1 MSQTPPQLNN
11 DKDKK
16 QPGPQIPKP
25 ENTPDTDEQSA
36 LRRLL
41 IILAIAV
48 GFFIYSYGWTVTD
61 VNLDKPLEEQRQ
73 DSVTRALRE
82 LLSPRIFDQ
91 PTEVVT
97 RVAPFVVGCESAA
110 TPDQTSLEGN
120 DLALRMDITCADA
133 GDEIT
138 VRIVNAEPLT
148 QARLRWV
155 PSEGQIRP
163 LQLVGTEDESFVIS
177 SAGTYEATIAVP
189 RIRGSEGVV
198 SEIQLQNAVPSGPI
212 EFSETSNQVIERMAE
227 TIFMALVATSIAIP
241 IAALLSFFAARNL
254 MREMRLTVGT
264 LLLAF
269 STFVIG
275 MGFGQWLLK
284 PLGDM
289 AVNIGAGNEFGA
301 IGPLLAFLIPGA
313 ILVGLVM
320 FMQRMGRESSKTKR
334 NGDTP
339 GDKVLATLT
348 SVVSITAVVFLIG
361 ALGGLGILGGEQIS
375 TLGESLYIED
385 TAGLIGWFQN
395 VPSGAVG
402 AFGNLLTVLGT
413 LIELFIGTI
422 AAVAGGFMLAG
433 IAANWFGSALRRM
446 PDAPGH
452 VIGAVLGAFSGGALM
467 YAMALAGQWAALFGL
482 LPPLIAGILGGALV
496 SLLYRTFLED
506 DTSPVRQR
514 TRTQRTTGLM
524 FFAIGGVAAF
534 LFTFGLLNVRV
545 SLISGLLPP
554 DVSAELFGIMLPVSR
569 YAMRAIFVGMVLGG
583 LAAGLAGVKAIFPLG
598 MTLYNVSRTTLNTVR
613 SIEPLIMGLVFV
625 IWVGIGPFA
634 GVLALT
640 LHSIAA
646 LGKLY
651 SEQIENIDPG
661 PIEALQST
669 GANQLQTIIYAVV
682 PQIIPPY
689 IAFTMYR
696 WDINVR
702 MSTIIGFVGGG
713 GIGLLLQQQINLL
726 RYRDAGVAVLAIAV
740 VVSILDY
747 ASASIRE
754 RLT

>member
-1 MSQTPPQLNN
+1 MSQTPPQTN
-11 DKDKK
+11 DDDKQK
-16 QPGPQIPKP
+16 TGPQVPQP
-25 ENTPDTDEQSA
+25 ENIPDTEEKSA

-41 IILAIAV
+41 IILTIAV

-61 VNLDKPLEEQRQ
+61 VNLEKPLEEQRQ

-97 RVAPFVVGCESAA
+97 EVAPFVVGCESADA
-110 TPDQTSLEGN
+110 PDQTSLEG
-120 DLALRMDITCADA
+120 DELALRLDVTCGDA

-138 VRIVNAEPLT
+138 VRVVNAEPLT

-155 PSEGQIRP
+155 PPEGQIRP
-163 LQLVGTEDESFVIS
+163 LQLAGTEDESFVIT
-177 SAGTYEATIAVP
+177 SAGTYAATIEVP

-198 SEIQLQNAVPSGPI
+198 SEIQLQNAVPSGAI
-212 EFSETSNQVIERMAE
+212 QFSETSNQVIERMAE

-254 MREMRLTVGT
+254 MREVRLTVGT
-264 LLLAF
+264 MLMAF

-275 MGFGQWLLK
+275 MWLGQLLLQ
-284 PLGDM
+284 PLGEI

-301 IGPLLAFLIPGA
+301 TGPLLAFLIPGV
-313 ILVGLVM
+313 ILVALVA
-320 FMQRMGRESSKTKR
+320 FMQAMGRQSSKTKR
-334 NGDTP
+334 NGETTI
-339 GDKVLATLT
+339 DKLRAALT
-348 SVVSITAVVFLIG
+348 SVVSITAVVFLVG

-375 TLGESLYIED
+375 ALGDTLYIED
-385 TAGLIGWFQN
+385 AEGIVGWLQN
-395 VPSGAVG
+395 VPSGAV
-402 AFGNLLTVLGT
+402 AAVGNLLTVLGT
-413 LIELFIGTI
+413 LIELFIGSI
-422 AAVAGGFMLAG
+422 AGVAGGFMLAG

-446 PDAPGH
+446 PQAPGH

-467 YAMALAGQWAALFGL
+467 YAMALAGHWAALFGL
-482 LPPLIAGILGGALV
+482 LPPLVAGILGGALV
-496 SLLYRTFLED
+496 SLLYRRFFED
-506 DTSPVRQR
+506 DSSPARQR
-514 TRTQRTTGLM
+514 TRTQQTTGLI

-554 DVSAELFGIMLPVSR
+554 DINAELFGIVLPVSG
-569 YAMRAIFVGMVLGG
+569 YALRAILVGAVLGG
-583 LAAGLAGVKAIFPLG
+583 LGAGVAGVRAMFPLG